1 MEKNNLIN
9 ATNISKRFGKKKVLK
24 NIDLTINE
32 NERIAIVGG
41 NGAGKTTLLNILSKN
56 DNKYTGKLEISVKS
70 SEMSF
75 QFQTI
80 NYPNELNLISL
91 LNLFT
96 IKRKGINR
104 KKDIKASLESVDLYQ
119 HKKKYPSE
127 LSGGQLQKFN
137 LLMTMATNPKLIFF
151 DEILSGLDQPS
162 IQNLINYIK
171 DHIHNKATTIT
182 ISHNPFEIWEL
193 CDRVMFLKDGS
204 IIGDYEMSS
213 FESIDDLENLMKETI
228 NEDNQIDYDG
238 LMIKEKD
245 YSHID
250 ENQPSVYVKK
260 LKKWYDLHDVLI
272 GQDDEGINTTFKA
285 GDIVAIIGKNG
296 SGKSTFAEIVGGV
309 KKPSKGKVDIDIFDT
324 HSKPYHNFRKSLHD
338 FKYSFDNNNVQF
350 KIDKYKSKIT
360 QDPSNEKRYQSKIDF
375 YKKKRDKIE
384 AKLKKNVVSKLK
396 KNIKNNKKASSHIT
410 SIQFQKQFYPS
421 MLSVMDVIVYN
432 LQMAKIDYD
441 DFYID
446 LILDSIG
453 LLGSKNSSTH
463 ELSGGQR
470 QKLNIILSIIRKP
483 ALLVLDELT
492 TGLDLL
498 AQERLLNLIKKFS
511 KIEKPIILM
520 VTHSLEDIESLANRL
535 IMIHEGDIEVDMPY
549 DVNNEE
555 DRNRASEL
563 LHSLDI

>member
-1 MEKNNLIN
+1 MENNLIK
-9 ATNISKRFGKKKVLK
+9 ATGISKRFGKKKVLRDI
-24 NIDLTINE
+24 NLTINE
-32 NERIAIVGG
+32 NEKIALVGG

-56 DNKYTGKLEISVKS
+56 DNKYTGKLEIAVKS

-91 LNLFT
+91 LKLFT
-96 IKRKGINR
+96 VKTKGTSRRKSI
-104 KKDIKASLESVDLYQ
+104 IESLESVDLYQ
-119 HKKKYPSE
+119 HRKKYPSE

-162 IQNLINYIK
+162 IHNLIEYIK
-171 DHIHNKATTIT
+171 SNIHDKATTIT

-204 IIGDYEMSS
+204 IVGDYEMER
-213 FESIDDLENLMKETI
+213 FESINELEKLMKETI
-228 NEDNQIDYDG
+228 GEDNQIDYDG

-250 ENQPSVYVKK
+250 ENQPSIYVEN
-260 LKKWYDLHDVLI
+260 LKKWYDLHDVLM
-272 GQDDEGINTTFKA
+272 GKDNKGISTTFKA

-296 SGKSTFAEIVGGV
+296 SGKSTFAEIIGGV

-324 HSKPYHNFRKSLHD
+324 HSKSYHDFRKSLHD
-338 FKYSFDNNNVQF
+338 FKYSFENNNIQF
-350 KIDKYKSKIT
+350 KIDKYKSR
-360 QDPSNEKRYQSKIDF
+360 QQRDPNNESKYQSKIDS
-375 YKKKRDKIE
+375 YKKRRDKVE
-384 AKLKKNVVSKLK
+384 EKLKSNVIKKLR
-396 KNIKNNKKASSHIT
+396 KNIKSNKKSSSHIS

-432 LQMAKIDYD
+432 LQMAGIDYD
-441 DFYID
+441 EFYID

-470 QKLNIILSIIRKP
+470 QKLNITLSIIRKP

-498 AQERLLNLIKKFS
+498 AQERLLSLINRFS
-511 KIEKPIILM
+511 EKEKPIILM

-535 IMIHEGDIEVDMPY
+535 IMIHEGDIEIDMPY

-555 DRNRASEL
+555 DRVKAKEL
-563 LHSLDI
+563 LHSLDT